1 MKLLNLDKTL
11 KKLIS
16 KKKDKLSR
24 KKKDKLSRK
33 KKDKL
38 SRKKK
43 DKLSRQEKDK
53 KIKKII
59 VKYCKTEDELKSK
72 EGHFYTPKDFKQ
84 IISDN
89 CDIYAIDENGKKF
102 CLLKLR
108 KGVIPNEV
116 SKAAYGA
123 LEKQAKHFND
133 NRGAAAGLVRKSQL
147 PYYVDKITNR
157 DKYRVNYIDNKGIER
172 KGHISNRVRSNI
184 IGYYDM
190 PDRNALK
197 RDGHA
202 PKCRQTAFTRDK
214 VSKWTHAIPI
224 FEEADKQFKKLMPNR
239 HRIQLTRCKKTPDF
253 QIANTAFSTIT
264 INYNYRSALHKDAGD
279 LEEGFGN
286 LMVLE
291 KNKCIDLD
299 KEGKN
304 KDKKANYNGEIYP
317 YTGGY
322 LGFPKYGVAVDVRQ
336 GDYLAMNVH
345 EWHANCPII
354 CGCSKGEKCKKGVDH
369 HGRLSL
375 VCYLRKN
382 MIDCAK

>member
-1 MKLLNLDKTL
+1 MKLNLDKTL
-11 KKLIS
+11 KKLLPN
-16 KKKDKLSR
+16 KKLSR
-24 KKKDKLSRK
+24 KKKKGNRKLK
-33 KKDKL
+33 TYQQTTTKP
-38 SRKKK
+38 
-43 DKLSRQEKDK
+43 E
-53 KIKKII
+53 IVI
-59 VKYCKTEDELKSK
+59 VKHCKTEEELKSK
-72 EGHFYTPKDFKQ
+72 EGHFYEPKDFKK
-84 IISDN
+84 IVSTN
-89 CDIYAIDENGKKF
+89 CDVYAIDENDKKF
-102 CLLKLR
+102 ILLKLR
-108 KGVIPNEV
+108 KGVIPEDV
-116 SKAAYGA
+116 SISAYMA

-147 PYYVDKITNR
+147 PDYVDKITNR

-214 VSKWTHAIPI
+214 VSKWTKAIPI
-224 FEEADKQFKKLMPNR
+224 FQVADSQFKKLMPSR
-239 HRIQLTRCKKTPDF
+239 HRVQLERCCKTRDF

-291 KNKCIDLD
+291 KNKCIS
-299 KEGKN
+299 
-304 KDKKANYNGEIYP
+304 KDDNNINSQNEIYP
-317 YTGGY
+317 YTGGF

-345 EWHANCPII
+345 EWHANCPIV
-354 CGCSKGEKCKKGVDH
+354 CGCPKGKKCNKGIEH

-382 MIDCAK
+382 MINCY

>member
-1 MKLLNLDKTL
+1 MKLILDKTL
-11 KKLIS
+11 KKLLP
-16 KKKDKLSR
+16 KKKLSR
-24 KKKDKLSRK
+24 KKKRENGK
-33 KKDKL
+33 KKNNKP
-38 SRKKK
+38 
-43 DKLSRQEKDK
+43 
-53 KIKKII
+53 KII
-59 VKYCKTEDELKSK
+59 TVKHCKTEDELKAK
-72 EGHFYTPKDFKQ
+72 EGYFYEPKDFKK
-84 IISDN
+84 IVSTN
-89 CDIYAIDENGKKF
+89 CDVYAIDENGKKF

-108 KGVIPNEV
+108 KGVIPDDI
-116 SKAAYGA
+116 SISAYRA

-147 PYYVDKITNR
+147 PDYVDKITNR

-214 VSKWTHAIPI
+214 VSKWTTAIPI
-224 FEEADKQFKKLMPNR
+224 FQAADTQFKKLMPSR
-239 HRIQLTRCKKTPDF
+239 YRVQLDRCRKTPYF
-253 QIANTAFSTIT
+253 QIADTAFSTIT

-291 KNKCIDLD
+291 KNKCVNIDD
-299 KEGKN
+299 VGDVNDTVNNET
-304 KDKKANYNGEIYP
+304 YQ

-322 LGFPKYGVAVDVRQ
+322 LGFPKYGIAVDVRQ

-354 CGCSKGEKCKKGVDH
+354 CGCPKGSKCKKGVEH

-382 MIDCAK
+382 MIDCSKK